1 MAGCSRDGC
10 RGSSRPSTITHPMN
24 AGRLDRFPT
33 FVKWLSLL
41 MLIAL
46 SVGCA
51 RTLRFKVIDAASN
64 RPVEGVEVQWWT
76 RHYYLPL
83 TSRTNLMVAG
93 YTDGDGGIKID
104 GVKKG
109 QSRRNTFIFSKENYL
124 NASVLVHTVT
134 NAVSV
139 FSPDSARES
148 ETNRVIMSIEGG
160 KAEITVP
167 LHAR

>member
-1 MAGCSRDGC
+1 
-10 RGSSRPSTITHPMN
+10 MN

-51 RTLRFKVIDAASN
+51 RTLRFKVIDATSN
-64 RPVEGVEVQWWT
+64 RPVEGVEVQWF
-76 RHYYLPL
+76 
-83 TSRTNLMVAG
+83 TSFIWLKIYKTNLVVAG
-93 YTDGDGGIKID
+93 YTDQDGVFAID

-109 QSRRNTFIFSKENYL
+109 NGRGNTFIFSRTNYQS
-124 NASVLVHTVT
+124 ASVLVHTVT
-134 NAVSV
+134 NAVAI
-139 FSPDSARES
+139 FSPDSASAS
-148 ETNRVIMSIEGG
+148 ETNRVFVSLEDR

>member
-1 MAGCSRDGC
+1 
-10 RGSSRPSTITHPMN
+10 MN

-41 MLIAL
+41 ILIAL

-76 RHYYLPL
+76 QHYYLPL
-83 TSRTNLMVAG
+83 TSRTNLLVAG
-93 YTDGDGGIKID
+93 YADEGGVIAIQ
-104 GVKKG
+104 GVK
-109 QSRRNTFIFSKENYL
+109 RRNRNNTFIFSKHDYQEAVAVIERTT
-124 NASVLVHTVT
+124 NAISVLSPRTT
-134 NAVSV
+134 NTTERIWVEQGLGG
-139 FSPDSARES
+139 PD
-148 ETNRVIMSIEGG
+148 
-160 KAEITVP
+160 AEIIIP

>member
-1 MAGCSRDGC
+1 
-10 RGSSRPSTITHPMN
+10 MN
-24 AGRLDRFPT
+24 AGRLDRFPI

-64 RPVEGVEVQWWT
+64 RPVEGVEVQWFT
-76 RHYYLPL
+76 SL
-83 TSRTNLMVAG
+83 TWLKIYKTNLVVAG
-93 YTDGDGGIKID
+93 YTDKDGAIEID
-104 GVKKG
+104 GVKRG
-109 QSRRNTFIFSKENYL
+109 QMHGNTFVFSKHDYQG
-124 NASVLVHTVT
+124 ASVVMLPIT
-134 NAVSV
+134 NAVAII
-139 FSPDSARES
+139 SPDNASAS
-148 ETNRVIMSIEGG
+148 ETNRAFVSLKDR